1 MEPYIVMIIFLSSY
15 LIFGIF
21 LINVLSNNKQEQCD
35 LETLQEPFTNNEKEK
50 NEEDEK
56 SKKET

>member
-1 MEPYIVMIIFLSSY
+1 MEQYIVMIIFLSSY